1 MFNDRNVER
10 LVGNAVAI
18 ACTIGGRKQEEEVR
32 IKAVLNRALN
42 EDDKI
47 TIANMDDNSNIVA
60 YLAAT
65 ANDPQNGKFIEV
77 KPGKKVQVKA
87 IELGDINNTFLIIRN
102 ISPVNDGSYRV
113 EVPLE
118 L

>member
-1 MFNDRNVER
+1 MRY
-10 LVGNAVAI
+10 LV
-18 ACTIGGRKQEEEVR
+18 
-32 IKAVLNRALN
+32 
-42 EDDKI
+42 
-47 TIANMDDNSNIVA
+47 
-60 YLAAT
+60 T
-65 ANDPQNGKFIEV
+65 AKV